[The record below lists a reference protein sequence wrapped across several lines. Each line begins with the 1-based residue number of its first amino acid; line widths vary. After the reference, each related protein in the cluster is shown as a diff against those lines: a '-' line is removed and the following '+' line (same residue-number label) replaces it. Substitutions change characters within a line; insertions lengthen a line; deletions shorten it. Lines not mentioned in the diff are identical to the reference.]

1 MKSKP
6 LNRTGVRQLLG
17 IYRFVLP
24 YKHHFLAGL
33 ICLFISSSVLL
44 AFPELSG
51 ALIDTASGKRIK
63 VLDLVEF
70 RSISQ
75 IILTLFAILSLQTI
89 FSFFRVYFFAKVSE
103 PAMADIR
110 QAMYQKLTAL
120 PMSFFDTRRTG
131 ELTSRITADVTL
143 LQDTFS
149 IVLAQFVREI
159 LTLLFGITI
168 LFVKTPKL
176 TFFMLAIVP
185 ILALAALF
193 FGRFIRKLS
202 KQKQDKLAE
211 ANVIV
216 EETLQ
221 AIGTVKSFTN
231 ENYEAQRYKNA
242 LESMVIF
249 ALKSAN
255 YRGLFISFIIFAM
268 LGAITAV
275 LWFGTVLVQEGSLQV
290 GELVSFVLYTIF
302 IAGSIGGLG
311 NSYGQIQSAI
321 GASERISELLEISD
335 ELDKNLENKSL
346 IRRNGLKLSGNVVF
360 KNIQFSYPTRKEV
373 EVLKGVSFELKQGR
387 KIALVGESGA
397 GKSTIIQLLLR
408 LYESDSGEIQVDRNN
423 ILNFDLK
430 DYRANIGI
438 VPQEVLLFGGTITEN
453 IRYGKPDAT
462 FEEIE
467 AAARKANA
475 LKFIEQFP
483 DKFETIVG
491 ERGVKLSGG
500 QRQRIAI
507 ARAILKNPAILV
519 LDEAT
524 SSLDAESEFLVQEAL
539 EKLMKNRSTIIIAH
553 RLATVREAD
562 CIYVL
567 EKGQITE
574 LGTHEE
580 LIRIPDG
587 TYQNLIQLQ
596 MMD

>member
-1 MKSKP
+1 
-6 LNRTGVRQLLG
+6 
-17 IYRFVLP
+17 
-24 YKHHFLAGL
+24 
-33 ICLFISSSVLL
+33 
-44 AFPELSG
+44 
-51 ALIDTASGKRIK
+51 
-63 VLDLVEF
+63 
-70 RSISQ
+70 
-75 IILTLFAILSLQTI
+75 
-89 FSFFRVYFFAKVSE
+89 
-103 PAMADIR
+103 
-110 QAMYQKLTAL
+110 
-120 PMSFFDTRRTG
+120 
-131 ELTSRITADVTL
+131 
-143 LQDTFS
+143 
-149 IVLAQFVREI
+149 
-159 LTLLFGITI
+159 
-168 LFVKTPKL
+168 
-176 TFFMLAIVP
+176 
-185 ILALAALF
+185 
-193 FGRFIRKLS
+193 
-202 KQKQDKLAE
+202 
-211 ANVIV
+211 
-216 EETLQ
+216 
-221 AIGTVKSFTN
+221 
-231 ENYEAQRYKNA
+231 
-242 LESMVIF
+242 
-249 ALKSAN
+249 
-255 YRGLFISFIIFAM
+255 
-268 LGAITAV
+268 
-275 LWFGTVLVQEGSLQV
+275 
-290 GELVSFVLYTIF
+290 
-302 IAGSIGGLG
+302 LG

-346 IRRNGLKLSGNVVF
+346 IRINGLKLSGNVVF

-567 EKGQITE
+567 EKGQIME
-574 LGTHEE
+574 SGTHEE

-596 MMD
+596 MMDLNN

>member
-275 LWFGTVLVQEGSLQV
+275 LWFGAVLVQEGSLQV

-346 IRRNGLKLSGNVVF
+346 IRRSDLKLSGNVVF

-373 EVLKGVSFELKQGR
+373 EVLKGVSFELKQGK

-483 DKFETIVG
+483 DKFETVVG

-553 RLATVREAD
+553 RLGTVREAD

-574 LGTHEE
+574 SGTHEE

>member
-193 FGRFIRKLS
+193 FGRFKT
-202 KQKQDKLAE
+202 K
-211 ANVIV
+211 
-216 EETLQ
+216 
-221 AIGTVKSFTN
+221 
-231 ENYEAQRYKNA
+231 
-242 LESMVIF
+242 
-249 ALKSAN
+249 
-255 YRGLFISFIIFAM
+255 
-268 LGAITAV
+268 
-275 LWFGTVLVQEGSLQV
+275 
-290 GELVSFVLYTIF
+290 
-302 IAGSIGGLG
+302 
-311 NSYGQIQSAI
+311 
-321 GASERISELLEISD
+321 
-335 ELDKNLENKSL
+335 
-346 IRRNGLKLSGNVVF
+346 
-360 KNIQFSYPTRKEV
+360 TR
-373 EVLKGVSFELKQGR
+373 
-387 KIALVGESGA
+387 
-397 GKSTIIQLLLR
+397 
-408 LYESDSGEIQVDRNN
+408 
-423 ILNFDLK
+423 
-430 DYRANIGI
+430 
-438 VPQEVLLFGGTITEN
+438 
-453 IRYGKPDAT
+453 
-462 FEEIE
+462 
-467 AAARKANA
+467 
-475 LKFIEQFP
+475 
-483 DKFETIVG
+483 
-491 ERGVKLSGG
+491 
-500 QRQRIAI
+500 
-507 ARAILKNPAILV
+507 
-519 LDEAT
+519 
-524 SSLDAESEFLVQEAL
+524 
-539 EKLMKNRSTIIIAH
+539 
-553 RLATVREAD
+553 
-562 CIYVL
+562 
-567 EKGQITE
+567 
-574 LGTHEE
+574 
-580 LIRIPDG
+580 
-587 TYQNLIQLQ
+587 
-596 MMD
+596 

>member
-275 LWFGTVLVQEGSLQV
+275 LWFGAVLVQEGSLQV

-346 IRRNGLKLSGNVVF
+346 IRRSDLKLSGNVVF

-483 DKFETIVG
+483 DKFETVVG

-553 RLATVREAD
+553 RLGTVREAD

-574 LGTHEE
+574 SGTHEE